1 LKHYVLIQEPRR
13 DGVYVQC
20 KDIDQCLHVVDDEL
34 KMNLP
39 GTRVTMFRKDPRQ
52 TAELLAMW
60 YVEREGPRRYRVNAE
75 EKATWEALA
84 ESAMRDG
91 P

>member
-1 LKHYVLIQEPRR
+1 MRHYVLIQEPRR
-13 DGVYVQC
+13 EGVYVQC
-20 KDIDQCLHVVDDEL
+20 KDVDQCLHVVDDEL

-39 GTRVTMFRKDPRQ
+39 GTRVTMFRKAPRQ

-60 YVEREGPRRYRVNAE
+60 YVEREGPRRYTVNETLRRRFEQAE
-75 EKATWEALA
+75 HLV
-84 ESAMRDG
+84 